1 MNHNPRA
8 VLTAGTLARLGL
20 HSFALYR
27 TAALIIT
34 LYPAFQEVYWYTGR
48 RPRRRE
54 IERKTRTDEP
64 TEVNG

>member
-34 LYPAFQEVYWYTGR
+34 LYPAFQEVYR
-48 RPRRRE
+48 SAVVARDDAKSNERPEQMNRRR
-54 IERKTRTDEP
+54 
-64 TEVNG
+64 

>member
-34 LYPAFQEVYWYTGR
+34 LYPAR
-48 RPRRRE
+48 RFKRYRPVVARDDAKSNERPEQMNRRR
-54 IERKTRTDEP
+54 
-64 TEVNG
+64 

>member
-34 LYPAFQEVYWYTGR
+34 LYPAFQRGIPVVARDDAKSNE
-48 RPRRRE
+48 RPEQMNRRR
-54 IERKTRTDEP
+54 
-64 TEVNG
+64 